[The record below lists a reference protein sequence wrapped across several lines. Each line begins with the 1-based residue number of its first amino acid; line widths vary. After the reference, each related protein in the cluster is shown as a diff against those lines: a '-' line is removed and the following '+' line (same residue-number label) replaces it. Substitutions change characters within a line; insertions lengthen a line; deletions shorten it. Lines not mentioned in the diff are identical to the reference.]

1 MYNVTIT
8 IKYINKMPQ
17 PLKIGVSLSSLFDN
31 DIAKN
36 KFDQA
41 IHSGQSIQDAISEYR
56 DFNNYSVT
64 PLFLEL
70 KELLKIN
77 STYDDNFNKKYNDLI
92 AQDVPID
99 IAKEQSASFASKS
112 QDFPDKIEIQIITKS
127 APKPTY
133 PDLLKNH
140 DFPISRHAYFSG
152 NIRYLNNYVSK
163 GLDLYISKNPISV
176 SNLKDAGFE
185 NAILYNGSEHEVMK
199 KVDDALNALE
209 KNKSLNNN
217 VQNKVHSDLMD
228 RRDKNLPSQEIQ
240 PLKIDVNINSLF
252 NNGHPSSSYNMINF
266 MQSVNDPLQY
276 FDLNV
281 YSDSDVSANDLSAL
295 KKLGIPL
302 SKKSSD
308 CELNITSDAEESRE
322 LLDTNIPSIYL
333 PTTCATAQEP
343 CDIKFFDFFF
353 DGDAVVFGDE
363 SERAY
368 KQGSLKA
375 FVEYE
380 QENEDIPLSRGPFY
394 SLFERVSEV
403 AMHINKNKDIEKTLG
418 VCLLT
423 ARSAHNSSSRIAQH
437 ENHLHEMGLTDVVAV
452 IFAGG
457 SEKAKILDSLSDF
470 SNSTASI
477 LIDDG
482 STHIDGVNLLKN
494 NNIVGALSQHGVNHQ

>member
-1 MYNVTIT
+1 
-8 IKYINKMPQ
+8 MPK
-17 PLKIGVSLSSLFDN
+17 PLKIGVSLSSLFNN
-31 DIAKN
+31 DEAKN
-36 KFDQA
+36 KFDEA
-41 IHSGQSIQDAISEYR
+41 ISSGHSIQDAISEYR

-77 STYDDNFNKKYNDLI
+77 STYDDNFNKKYNELV

-99 IAKEQSASFASKS
+99 IAKEQSGSYASKK

-176 SNLKDAGFE
+176 SNLRDAGYE
-185 NAILYNGSEHEVMK
+185 NAILYNGSEHDVIK
-199 KVDDALNALE
+199 KIDEALNKLE
-209 KNKSLNNN
+209 INESLNNN
-217 VQNKVHSDLMD
+217 VTNKVHSDLMD
-228 RRDKNLPSQEIQ
+228 RRDKTLPSTNIK
-240 PLKIDVNINSLF
+240 PLKVDVNINSLF
-252 NNGHPSSSYNMINF
+252 NKGLPASSYNMINF
-266 MQSVNDPLQY
+266 MQSVNKTYKY
-276 FDLNV
+276 FDVSV
-281 YSDSDVSANDLSAL
+281 YSDADISQKDSKALQELGLSLSTRSDSA
-295 KKLGIPL
+295 
-302 SKKSSD
+302 
-308 CELNITSDAEESRE
+308 ELNLTSDSDESRE
-322 LLDTNIPSIYL
+322 LLASGQASIFL
-333 PTTCATAQEP
+333 PITCNTTQDP

-363 SERAY
+363 AERAY
-368 KQGSLKA
+368 KEGSLKG
-375 FVEYE
+375 FVKYE
-380 QENEDIPLSRGPFY
+380 EENEDIPLSKGPFY
-394 SLFERVSEV
+394 SLFKRVSEV
-403 AMHINKNKDIEKTLG
+403 AMHINKDKDIDKTLG

-423 ARSAHNSSSRIAQH
+423 ARSAHNSSSRIAHH

-482 STHIDGVNLLKN
+482 STHIDGVNLLN
-494 NNIVGALSQHGVNHQ
+494 NKNIVGGLSQHGINHQ